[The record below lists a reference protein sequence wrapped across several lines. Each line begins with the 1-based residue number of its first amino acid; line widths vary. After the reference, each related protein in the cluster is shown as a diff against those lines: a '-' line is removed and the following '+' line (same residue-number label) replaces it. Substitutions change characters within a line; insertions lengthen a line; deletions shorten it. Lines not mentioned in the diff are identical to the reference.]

1 MTQSFDRRSFL
12 AGGLALGA
20 GAAAFGTLGDAGVAG
35 AYQTN
40 GRGRNGISTA
50 RPVRGGSVTFGID
63 TEEGGFNPSTARW
76 DEGGFLYGRTVF
88 DPLAIVNAAGGV
100 EPYLAESITSNADFT
115 AFTITLRPNI
125 VFHDGTPLDAN
136 ALHLNIEQTATG
148 VLTGPAFAD
157 FSSATVTG
165 PLSVTI
171 NLKAPWA
178 PFPYYLAQ
186 AQTGYIAA
194 PSMLNSADGGTA
206 NPIGTGPF
214 VFQDWVPNSH
224 MTATRNPHYWRKG
237 YPYLNSITYKP
248 IINDD
253 SRADALE
260 TGEIDMMHS
269 NSPNN
274 LLQFRGNKKY
284 SYYDNSGQIV
294 GQPTV
299 QCIMLNTS
307 APPFNNKTLRTAMA
321 KCVNQTQFAKVI
333 DKGIDTPM
341 NGLFLPGSEYYT
353 KTAYPAYDPSGATKL
368 VKQVQQQTGKQVS
381 FTLNSDER
389 PRDAGGSPVP
399 AAGLAAGGH
408 KGQHQHLGPGDDHR
422 RRAGRQL
429 RGHAVAPVRCGR
441 PRSQLCVVEH
451 DDSRPAA
458 AFEHG
463 PQQRHPDSGGADR
476 GEGNER
482 EGGPGQ
488 GLPADQS
495 VPGRGHPLPLVGP
508 RHLVRGGDPERAELR
523 QPDDAAGLQGDRL
536 RRGRPVAGADLDVLI
551 PQRIST
557 SSRYSSRQWVKR
569 SSGSRR
575 Q

>member
-20 GAAAFGTLGDAGVAG
+20 GAAALGALGDAGVAG

-63 TEEGGFNPSTARW
+63 TEESGFNPSTARW

-100 EPYLAESITSNADFT
+100 EPYLAESITSNEDFT

-194 PSMLNSADGGTA
+194 PSMLNSTDGGTA

-214 VFQDWVPNSH
+214 VFEDWVPNSH

-269 NSPNN
+269 NSPDN

-321 KCVNQTQFAKVI
+321 KCINQTQFAKVI
-333 DKGIDTPM
+333 DKGIDAPM

-353 KTAYPAYDPSGATKL
+353 KTAYPAYDPSGATNL

-381 FTLNSDER
+381 FTLNSTSDPETLGAAQFLQQAWQQAGMKVNINILAQATIID
-389 PRDAGGSPVP
+389 DALAGSYEATLWRQFGAVDPDLNYVWWSTTTV
-399 AAGLAAGGH
+399 
-408 KGQHQHLGPGDDHR
+408 GP
-422 RRAGRQL
+422 
-429 RGHAVAPVRCGR
+429 
-441 PRSQLCVVEH
+441 
-451 DDSRPAA
+451 
-458 AFEHG
+458 
-463 PQQRHPDSGGADR
+463 
-476 GEGNER
+476 
-482 EGGPGQ
+482 
-488 GLPADQS
+488 
-495 VPGRGHPLPLVGP
+495 PLPLNMA
-508 RHLVRGGDPERAELR
+508 RNNDTRI
-523 QPDDAAGLQGDRL
+523 QAALTAGRETSEKADRIKSYQQINQYLAQDIPYLWLARDTWCVVASPNVQNFANPTTLQGSKAIAFDE
-536 RRGRPVAGADLDVLI
+536 GVLWPAQI
-551 PQRIST
+551 WMS
-557 SSRYSSRQWVKR
+557 
-569 SSGSRR
+569 
-575 Q
+575 